1 MDSFKQTA
9 GTWPQT
15 SSRHGS
21 QTHSPPRSL
30 HSAGN
35 SVSGFHSGN
44 DDLVPL
50 RQLRASQDA
59 LQPEPTDMI
68 TGWLYNGPLQ
78 RARYEDFSTIDWI
91 YETAKARRN
100 RSSVVGQARGWRGR
114 LKVVWNASQS
124 WMVLLAVGVFVG
136 VLATCIA
143 VSAQWLTD
151 IKNGH
156 CRTGFHLNRRFCC
169 WQTNACADWETWSE
183 TLHVRWHWVDWL
195 LQYLVYVTLAIVFA
209 AASTYLVTECAPYAA
224 GQGIAEIK
232 TIMGGFMMRR
242 FLGARTLMVKCV
254 GVVLAVA
261 AGLSLGKEGPMVHIA
276 CCLGN
281 VCARLFAKL
290 RNNEARRRELLAAAA
305 AAGIAAA
312 FGAPIGGV
320 LFSLEQVSYY
330 FPAKTMWRSLFCAT
344 VAAVTLKALDPFR
357 TGKLVPFQV
366 TYDRTWDQF
375 ELPVFALIGA
385 VCGLLGVVQNRLA
398 SHLMQVRRRSRL
410 AAFAR
415 GEVVVV
421 ALATALLSYPSA
433 FLRADTVA
441 LVSNLF
447 TECATADSQ
456 GLCNRADRSGNAL
469 ALVVTALVRVVLTA
483 VASGLAVP
491 AGMLMPSMGAGA
503 SVGRAMGMAVQ
514 AMQENHPQWRVFAAC
529 NPDVP
534 CVTPGV
540 YALVG
545 AAAMLAATTRMT
557 VTVVVIMFELTGALI
572 YVLPI
577 MLSVTV
583 ARWTADAFGKAGFFE
598 AIIRLNGYPFLGM
611 EQEGVLHGNA
621 SEAMVRASEMQV
633 LEAGSETLEGI
644 QEMLACQMFSGFPVV
659 RSRRSMALV
668 GYIARSDL
676 AMVVERAQRSG
687 NFLPTSL
694 CCFARMPDG
703 EPAVDMRPWVD
714 QAPMTIHY
722 SMDINDVAEIFRQL
736 GVRYVLVAHHSV
748 LLGIITK
755 KDILRAIRMQ
765 ARGNFGKPTLMSV
778 LACGSARQWTPLR
791 TADRAPV
798 FSSESAVIN

>member
-1 MDSFKQTA
+1 
-9 GTWPQT
+9 
-15 SSRHGS
+15 
-21 QTHSPPRSL
+21 
-30 HSAGN
+30 
-35 SVSGFHSGN
+35 
-44 DDLVPL
+44 
-50 RQLRASQDA
+50 
-59 LQPEPTDMI
+59 MI

-100 RSSVVGQARGWRGR
+100 RSSMAGQARGWRGR
-114 LKVVWNASQS
+114 LKVLWNASQS

-136 VLATCIA
+136 ILATCIA

-254 GVVLAVA
+254 GVVLA
-261 AGLSLGKEGPMVHIA
+261 EGPMVHIA

-281 VCARLFAKL
+281 
-290 RNNEARRRELLAAAA
+290 ARRRELLAAAA

-375 ELPVFALIGA
+375 ELPVI
-385 VCGLLGVVQNRLA
+385 QNRLA

-447 TECATADSQ
+447 TECAAADSQ
-456 GLCNRADRSGNAL
+456 GLCSRADRSGNAL

-491 AGMLMPSMGAGA
+491 AA

-572 YVLPI
+572 Y
-577 MLSVTV
+577 
-583 ARWTADAFGKAGFFE
+583 G
-598 AIIRLNGYPFLGM
+598 IIRLNGYPFLGM

-633 LEAGSETLEGI
+633 LEAGNETLEGI
-644 QEMLACQMFSGFPVV
+644 QEMLACQMFSGFP
-659 RSRRSMALV
+659 
-668 GYIARSDL
+668 GCQIAPPWT
-676 AMVVERAQRSG
+676 V
-687 NFLPTSL
+687 
-694 CCFARMPDG
+694 
-703 EPAVDMRPWVD
+703 RPWVD

-791 TADRAPV
+791 TADRTPV